1 MIYSIEC
8 GGRSQCYTFCDP
20 VVPWILKM
28 FFARLSASLKT
39 LFNGR
44 SSNINSGSLI
54 KKEISTNWFL
64 AKCFVSSISAHITLM
79 QNRQLESLLS
89 SKQINGENITQHCF
103 IVWDRELEY
112 MLRLTMFYKL

>member
-1 MIYSIEC
+1 
-8 GGRSQCYTFCDP
+8 
-20 VVPWILKM
+20 
-28 FFARLSASLKT
+28 
-39 LFNGR
+39 
-44 SSNINSGSLI
+44 
-54 KKEISTNWFL
+54 
-64 AKCFVSSISAHITLM
+64 M